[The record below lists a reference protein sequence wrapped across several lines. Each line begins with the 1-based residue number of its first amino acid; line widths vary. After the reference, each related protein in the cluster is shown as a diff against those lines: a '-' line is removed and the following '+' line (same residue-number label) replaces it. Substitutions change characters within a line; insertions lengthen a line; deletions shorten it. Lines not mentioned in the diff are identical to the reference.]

1 MIFSIALLMS
11 AARGAA
17 AGTQMALGG
26 LQVAAEALIATEQDL
41 RVKIRGLDDEID
53 NKRDLLGDLVKR
65 HDGGAA
71 ELAGADAN
79 LASAGDLRPDCW
91 ASTWP
96 PAWSAASPGSAWM
109 SCGMSD

>member
-1 MIFSIALLMS
+1 
-11 AARGAA
+11 
-17 AGTQMALGG
+17 MASGG

-41 RVKIRGLDDEID
+41 RAKIRGLDDEIA

-79 LASAGDLRPDCW
+79 LASAGGLHALCR
-91 ASTWP
+91 ATTWH
-96 PAWSAASPGSAWM
+96 PAWHAAFLGSACM
-109 SCGMSD
+109 SLFALQHVSL

>member
-1 MIFSIALLMS
+1 
-11 AARGAA
+11 
-17 AGTQMALGG
+17 MALGS

-41 RVKIRGLDDEID
+41 RAKIRGLDDEID

-79 LASAGDLRPDCW
+79 LASAGDLSPDCW
-91 ASTWP
+91 GCHLAPSLACCISWQC
-96 PAWSAASPGSAWM
+96 M
-109 SCGMSD
+109 DELRHV

>member
-1 MIFSIALLMS
+1 
-11 AARGAA
+11 
-17 AGTQMALGG
+17 MALWC

-41 RVKIRGLDDEID
+41 RTKIRGLDDEID

-79 LASAGDLRPDCW
+79 LASAGDLRSNYR
-91 ASTWP
+91 ATIWP
-96 PAWSAASPGSAWM
+96 QAWRAASPGSAWM
-109 SCGMSD
+109 SSLTLRHV